1 MPPTRKPIGSSF
13 EDDRYVKQML
23 KDKKEHD
30 KAFVKRMHEKIKEG
44 EDLEK
49 ENEELRKKLALKKA
63 NQSNTIKE
71 LDNNTNEIDS
81 LLNNISNSFDIKLYY
96 LYINNKL
103 ICKEKT
109 IPKVKSTL
117 KESYKNP
124 VSDEKAYLISFTIDN
139 KYKYP
144 LMINCTSYTIT
155 PKLLMKTTD
164 DDASQTF
171 VYTADDLKNYGF
183 NESHLFKIIQA
194 LKDES
199 ISFESNTVS
208 ISDVLK
214 SSSKEPVKSKIKGLI
229 KDINKSNIKNLIND
243 VEKTTIKPTKD
254 KARKTVFKAM
264 DLVDEM
270 IKRKPST
277 KINTHKSSENVIDAI
292 FEVLSHKPMSKIK
305 EHKSSD
311 ALIDT
316 IFEIIQSKMPKGEK
330 MDFTEGDEIIKK
342 IKNKINSIIPT
353 PANASET
360 QKIDTLA
367 KSITENP
374 TFDNINRQ
382 KLEKYSFNIVYNFN
396 EKYHDLMLKLFKTE
410 EGIEKLLRKK
420 TDNILKRKISEKK
433 AVARKIKYAEAGKAK
448 RAEAKAIKQK
458 MINELSPEEKKKY
471 DQARNYYMRKSKTS
485 TILPKNLNKD
495 DPEALKYVCVGLAT
509 KGFDTM
515 SEQLF
520 MKELEE

>member
-23 KDKKEHD
+23 KDKEEHD
-30 KAFVKRMHEKIKEG
+30 KAFVKRMNEKIKKG
-44 EDLEK
+44 EEQNKRIEEK
-49 ENEELRKKLALKKA
+49 MKILNSMQAK
-63 NQSNTIKE
+63 NTKE
-71 LDNNTNEIDS
+71 PENNTNEIDS
-81 LLNNISNSFDIKLYY
+81 LLNDIKNSFDIKLYY

-109 IPKVKSTL
+109 IPNVKSTL

-124 VSDEKAYLISFTIDN
+124 VADVKGYLISFTIDN

-208 ISDVLK
+208 ISEVLK
-214 SSSKEPVKSKIKGLI
+214 SSSKEPVKSKIKGVIKDIQKSNITNLI
-229 KDINKSNIKNLIND
+229 KDI
-243 VEKTTIKPTKD
+243 EKPKPKD
-254 KARKTVFKAM
+254 KARKTNKKAM
-264 DLVDEM
+264 DLAYEM
-270 IKRKPST
+270 ITSKPST
-277 KINTHKSSENVIDAI
+277 KINTHKSSDKVIDAI

-305 EHKSSD
+305 EHKSSES
-311 ALIDT
+311 LIDT
-316 IFEIIQSKMPKGEK
+316 IFEVLQTKLPKGEK

-396 EKYHDLMLKLFKTE
+396 EKYHNLMLRLFKTE
-410 EGIEKLLRKK
+410 EAIEKLLRKK

-495 DPEALKYVCVGLAT
+495 DPEALKFVCVGLAT